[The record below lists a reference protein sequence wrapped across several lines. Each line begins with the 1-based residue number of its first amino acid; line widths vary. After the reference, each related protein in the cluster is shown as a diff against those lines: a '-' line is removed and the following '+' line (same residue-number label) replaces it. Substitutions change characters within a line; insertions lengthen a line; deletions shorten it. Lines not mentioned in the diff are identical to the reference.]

1 MHYKFPHID
10 HLDQVLQAIDGV
22 DGFIVA
28 RRDWGTVVNYVQMG
42 PDMFPEVHTSGG
54 SASMRE
60 QQTRLKAIRRECRG
74 LLFSL
79 DGKLVSRAF
88 QKFFNV
94 GERRETLIENIDL
107 TRPHIIL
114 EKLDGSLI
122 RALPIGNGY
131 MLATKMGPTIVAA
144 QADPFVAARPNYD
157 RFIRDTL
164 SQGYTACF
172 EWCSRKQ
179 TIVVDH
185 PRDRLVLT
193 AVRHTHSGEY
203 MSYHQMQELA
213 AEYDLDLVRA
223 YAGTVANMEQL
234 VHETHELEGEE
245 GWIIRWDDGHMAKLK
260 SSWYVR
266 IHRAKDALLQE
277 KNLIELMLTEK
288 LDDVKAFLPQADLDR
303 IEAYERQFWMGIQ
316 DTARGWQQAYMD
328 VRQRFGND
336 RKTFALKHA
345 DRLDAFERNTVFKA
359 WDKPDFDWRAAVL
372 DVIGKHLGSQTK
384 VDEIRPLHGAGP
396 WRMQQQVG
404 DE

>member
-1 MHYKFPHID
+1 MHYQFPYID
-10 HLDQVLQAIDGV
+10 HLDQVLEAIDGV

-54 SASMRE
+54 SDRMRE

-74 LLFSL
+74 LIFNL
-79 DGKLVSRAF
+79 DGRLTSRPLH
-88 QKFFNV
+88 KFFNQ
-94 GERRETLIENIDL
+94 GEKRETLLENIDL
-107 TRPHIIL
+107 SKPHVIL
-114 EKLDGSLI
+114 EKLDGSMI
-122 RALPIGNGY
+122 RPIPNAVGY
-131 MLATKMGPTIVAA
+131 VLGTKMGPTDVAA
-144 QADPFVAARPNYD
+144 QAENFLRKAPNID

-164 SQGYTACF
+164 EQGYTAIF
-172 EWCSRKQ
+172 EWCSRQ
-179 TIVVDH
+179 QRIVIDY
-185 PRDRLVLT
+185 PRDRLVLI
-193 AVRHTHSGEY
+193 AVRHIHSGEY
-203 MSYHQMQELA
+203 MSYWQMQELA
-213 AEYDLDLVRA
+213 AEYELDLVKA
-223 YAGTVANMEQL
+223 YAGTIESMQHL
-234 VHETHELEGEE
+234 VEITCGLEDQE
-245 GWIIRWDDGHMAKLK
+245 GWVIRWDDGHMCKIKADA
-260 SSWYVR
+260 YVR

-303 IEAYERQFWMGIQ
+303 IEAYERQFWLGIQ

-328 VRQRFGND
+328 VRQQFGND

-396 WRMQQQVG
+396 WRMQQVG